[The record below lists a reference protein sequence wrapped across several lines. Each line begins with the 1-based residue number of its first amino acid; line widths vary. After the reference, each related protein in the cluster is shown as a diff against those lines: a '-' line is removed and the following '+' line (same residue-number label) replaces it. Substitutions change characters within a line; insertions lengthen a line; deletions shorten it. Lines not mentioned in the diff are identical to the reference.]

1 MRKSLSCFFGLCLVT
16 MVIYISW
23 TQFRN
28 PPPYQF
34 LWHRV
39 NVGVPILL
47 RYIDI
52 QKLLKNARWKIVV
65 ITMATLLLSL
75 SIREYRSILGKE
87 GQWVICTK
95 DTWRKQDFI
104 LRQNVLGML
113 ITIFSCQIIFY
124 FLECIF
130 LIYYFR

>member
-65 ITMATLLLSL
+65 ITMATLVLSL
-75 SIREYRSILGKE
+75 SIREYTSILGKE
-87 GQWVICTK
+87 GAVSHLHQRHMKEAGLYFKAKCSWYAYNN
-95 DTWRKQDFI
+95 F
-104 LRQNVLGML
+104 LMSNNFL
-113 ITIFSCQIIFY
+113 FSWMHFSY
-124 FLECIF
+124 L
-130 LIYYFR
+130 LL